1 MENELTHDKEINAF
15 WKHNM
20 APASFLAVLLQ
31 FSQVGYF
38 SYHNMFNYERKDI

>member
-1 MENELTHDKEINAF
+1 MSII
-15 WKHNM
+15 
-20 APASFLAVLLQ
+20 LAVLLQ